1 MDSDPFAAKN
11 THMAYHKSRHAG
23 CKCVDHW
30 LACVEVDDSEASDD
44 ESLVGSAPCYT
55 IVAAQAQHTLVE
67 NAEEPDARRT
77 KVSKVRSDCAMALPG
92 RGQRISRA
100 ALDEAR
106 HAEAIEATAAVMA
119 AVRSQRRRDLNAR
132 TAVRQAEAFEATAAV
147 MAAMRSQRR
156 RDLNACMA
164 VPVTNRAT
172 GGVLSGSKRQR
183 EPRNPADHVPAAS
196 SKAMLDP
203 DEALARLEQM
213 LVLHNGTGSTASSE

>member
-77 KVSKVRSDCAMALPG
+77 NVSTVRSDCAMALPG
-92 RGQRISRA
+92 RGQRMSRA

-119 AVRSQRRRDLNAR
+119 AV
-132 TAVRQAEAFEATAAV
+132 
-147 MAAMRSQRR
+147 RSQRR

-183 EPRNPADHVPAAS
+183 EPRNPVDHVPAARS
-196 SKAMLDP
+196 EAMLDP